1 MSNKTISLNQKFKK
15 LLLQA
20 EGSSVSRKQ
29 LIESAE
35 GLLKLSKIQAQRL
48 VARNIHALT
57 TKKLIVATSANNER
71 IYQISPELL
80 EILHQGENDKASQNL
95 AVEGESS
102 NELINEETKIS
113 TELKMVL
120 GEIQAYQDYLEQ
132 FPQKNKTIFSLLNKS
147 RDRASDLYGRLSAI
161 SKIIKAT
168 ETEDNMTC

>member
-15 LLLQA
+15 LLIQT
-20 EGSSVSRKQ
+20 EGNSVSRKQ

-35 GLLKLSKIQAQRL
+35 DLLKLSKIQAQRL
-48 VARNIHALT
+48 VARNIHALK

-71 IYQISPELL
+71 IYQMSPELL
-80 EILHQGENDKASQNL
+80 EILHSDENDKTSPNL
-95 AVEGESS
+95 VVEGESS

-120 GEIQAYQDYLEQ
+120 GEIQAYQDYLKQ
-132 FPQKNKTIFSLLNKS
+132 FPQQNKTIFLLLNKS

-168 ETEDNMTC
+168 KTEDNMTC